1 MNSITLKQHNI
12 MNIMRRFTLIELLVV
27 IAIIAILA
35 AMLLPALNKAR
46 AKARNVNCV
55 NNLKQIGTMMA
66 FYYNDNEDSIPWTT
80 HLENRSDNPAN
91 GLFKL
96 IHWGLP
102 LLPYLEG
109 SLKMGWCPAD
119 SNGADLDGTPK
130 PFPTAWNDT
139 TKWYTTSYVFR
150 HICRYYKGCK
160 VPQFGQP
167 SSQVI
172 IFEKKTYHDT
182 NENAF
187 STSLVRKVNGLCID
201 GRVTT
206 WQIPLNQDTNWF
218 HFGTWNSLKDGYD
231 IQ

>member
-35 AMLLPALNKAR
+35 AMLLPALNTAR

-130 PFPTAWNDT
+130 PFPTVWNDT

-182 NENAF
+182 NDNAF

-206 WQIPLNQDTNWF
+206 WQIPLSQDTNWF

>member
-1 MNSITLKQHNI
+1 MNKK
-12 MNIMRRFTLIELLVV
+12 FTLIELLVV

-130 PFPTAWNDT
+130 PFPTVWNDT

-182 NENAF
+182 NDNAF

-201 GRVTT
+201 GRATT